1 MVFRIFAYFDF
12 DCFHLFTYI
21 FCFQNLNSVSLK
33 LLFSNFPVENANDG
47 IQLKQYNENTNRL
60 TYLHKNTAYP
70 IHRFKKNEI

>member
-1 MVFRIFAYFDF
+1 M
-12 DCFHLFTYI
+12 
-21 FCFQNLNSVSLK
+21 K